1 LVSLERLNNNPSIEL
16 FISVKYEPCNKR
28 TPDRDNFCNYRFQIQ
43 LKSNYRKALNTLNE
57 MCAMVRHQPGYKL
70 KPCTALFTS
79 AIRLNNGEPEK

>member
-1 LVSLERLNNNPSIEL
+1 FKALTEFSVEFKYKASDFYRKRLLVSLERLNNNPSIEL

-57 MCAMVRHQPGYKL
+57 MCAKVQD
-70 KPCTALFTS
+70 
-79 AIRLNNGEPEK
+79 E